1 MEKNTSQKLYKIIGE
16 KIRAFRQGKMSQQ
29 QLANNLNLTR
39 TSITNFETGN
49 QRIQI
54 DTLWKIAGFLDVTIQ
69 ELLPTKEEVGT
80 LYDELLEDNDKE
92 WIESVIQDAKKEIKK
107 DD

>member
-16 KIRAFRQGKMSQQ
+16 KIRSFRHGKMSQQ
-29 QLANNLNLTR
+29 QLADKLNLTR

-49 QRIQI
+49 QRVQI
-54 DTLWKIAGFLDVTIQ
+54 DTLWKISDFLDVTIQ
-69 ELLPTKEEVGT
+69 ELLPTKEDFGT

-92 WIESVIQDAKKEIKK
+92 WIENVIQDAKKEVKK
-107 DD
+107 ND